1 MLCSA
6 KEIHLKCDND
16 TKWKNKNWYRTRYK
30 ILQTNMQAVA
40 LHILQAFRKQ
50 NLLGTQASSA
60 VGQEQGTQ
68 FFYQVY
74 LDAAEQDLEY
84 LPG

>member
-1 MLCSA
+1 
-6 KEIHLKCDND
+6 
-16 TKWKNKNWYRTRYK
+16 
-30 ILQTNMQAVA
+30 MQAVA
-40 LHILQAFRKQ
+40 LHILKAFRKQ

-68 FFYQVY
+68 FSYQVY